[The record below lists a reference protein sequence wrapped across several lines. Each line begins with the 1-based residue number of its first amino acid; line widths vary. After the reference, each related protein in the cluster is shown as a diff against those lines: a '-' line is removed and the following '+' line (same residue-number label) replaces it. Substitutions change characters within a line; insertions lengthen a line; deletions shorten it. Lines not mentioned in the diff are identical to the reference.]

1 MRKIYLVEDD
11 QAIREVLEV
20 FLSLEDFEVH
30 SFISVAE
37 FKERDVEVIP
47 DLYLFDVNLPD
58 GSGIDLCHQIKS
70 DSKNQDVPVMIMSAH
85 ANIQHLKDFCEPDE
99 MISKP
104 FDIDNLL
111 KRIQG
116 VIDSKQ

>member
-20 FLSLEDFEVH
+20 FLGLEDFEVH
-30 SFISVAE
+30 SFISVTE
-37 FKERDVEVIP
+37 FRERDTDVIP

-70 DSKNQDVPVMIMSAH
+70 DRKNQDVPVMIMSAH
-85 ANIQHLKDFCEPDE
+85 ANLQHLKDLCEPDD

-111 KRIQG
+111 SRIQSTMDKS
-116 VIDSKQ
+116 V

>member
-11 QAIREVLEV
+11 QAIREVLEE

-30 SFISVAE
+30 SFSTVTQ
-37 FKERDVEVIP
+37 FLERDTSIIP

-58 GSGIDLCHQIKS
+58 GSGIDLCNQIQN
-70 DSKNQDVPVMIMSAH
+70 DSHNQNVPVIIMSAH
-85 ANIQHLKDFCEPDE
+85 ANLQHLKNLCEPDE
-99 MISKP
+99 LISKP

-111 KRIQG
+111 LRINSII
-116 VIDSKQ
+116 VNDH